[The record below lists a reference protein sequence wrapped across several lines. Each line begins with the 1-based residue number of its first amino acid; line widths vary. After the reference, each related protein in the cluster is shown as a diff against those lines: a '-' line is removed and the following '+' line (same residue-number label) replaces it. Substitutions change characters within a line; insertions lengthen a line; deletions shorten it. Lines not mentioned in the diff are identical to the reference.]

1 MANWITTL
9 KMVHI
14 KQIFKAKKKEREIER
29 AGGGWWVASEV
40 ALLSPRKN
48 WNPGLQDLVKSRQAS
63 WSFIFA
69 LPCASASF
77 SFLVCQSPQHRRKW
91 PQIWIYMSQ
100 DPVTA
105 GESIF
110 LCFSLSIPNSWVR
123 IFVHP
128 CVCVHAQLL
137 SRVRL
142 CATLRTKA
150 HQAPLSMGFPWQ
162 EYWSGLPFP
171 SPGHLPN
178 PGINP
183 ASLASSALATG
194 FLITAHL
201 GNPWDGTRIG
211 PVWSGY

>member
-1 MANWITTL
+1 
-9 KMVHI
+9 MVHI
-14 KQIFKAKKKEREIER
+14 KQIFEAKKKREREKGQGV
-29 AGGGWWVASEV
+29 GGGWPQ
-40 ALLSPRKN
+40 SPRKN

-69 LPCASASF
+69 LPCVSASF
-77 SFLVCQSPQHRRKW
+77 SFLICQSPQHRRKW

-100 DPVTA
+100 DPVTG

-110 LCFSLSIPNSWVR
+110 LCFSLSIPNSWIR
-123 IFVHP
+123 IFVHA
-128 CVCVHAQLL
+128 CVCVRAQPL

-142 CATLRTKA
+142 CATLWTEAR
-150 HQAPLSMGFPWQ
+150 QAPLSTGFPWQ

-178 PGINP
+178 PGISP
-183 ASLASSALATG
+183 VSLASSALAAG

-201 GNPWDGTRIG
+201 GNP
-211 PVWSGY
+211 